1 MKACANQTPDIRV
14 TGLSPPFVAEAPK
27 RFPSR
32 SRHHRST
39 GPDAGG
45 DGVDAGR
52 SPASVKHQPLHTSHS
67 GAPGPRPWVHG
78 EGGLGYRCGLKG
90 LADNCQATSDFPQFL
105 KAAASNDPKSK
116 EALLPG
122 EPKCSGRHRRR
133 LSTHRRTRTAASQEG
148 GALIK
153 ELPAR
158 EHGVPGGETKQHE
171 PDRDGSLDGSK
182 SRVW

>member
-1 MKACANQTPDIRV
+1 MK
-14 TGLSPPFVAEAPK
+14 
-27 RFPSR
+27 
-32 SRHHRST
+32 HR
-39 GPDAGG
+39 
-45 DGVDAGR
+45 
-52 SPASVKHQPLHTSHS
+52 PLHTSHS
-67 GAPGPRPWVHG
+67 GALGPRPWVH
-78 EGGLGYRCGLKG
+78 RCGLKG

-133 LSTHRRTRTAASQEG
+133 FSTHRRTRTAASQEG
-148 GALIK
+148 GALIE

-171 PDRDGSLDGSK
+171 PDRDRSLGGSK